1 MNTMGVKKG
10 LVLLSVLVC
19 SGVILGGCGYH
30 RYRGAYSEEQE
41 QARPAR
47 SNVYVRTQT
56 VPGFELPKS
65 QPTIWVVLPT
75 NPTVMDKKLQAHMKA
90 IVVNQ
95 GGRVAIEPDQA
106 DLVLAVFSGEAERL
120 DSWVENLTMS
130 TRSSSFTFSGG
141 HWGVSSTRT
150 DSTVPVAR
158 QETRRLTTVAINLFV
173 PDQAKAG
180 GKLELGWRAEL
191 QVEESRFYEDPM
203 WFLNLLFE
211 YLGSKD
217 QAGEVTW

>member
-1 MNTMGVKKG
+1 MNTMLVNKG
-10 LVLLSVLVC
+10 IILLCLVV
-19 SGVILGGCGYH
+19 GCGPIVAGCSYN
-30 RYRGAYSEEQE
+30 RYRGAHSEDQEQE
-41 QARPAR
+41 RPAQ
-47 SNVYVRTQT
+47 SKVYVRTQT
-56 VPGFELPKS
+56 APGFDFSKS
-65 QPTIWVVLPT
+65 QPTIWVILPA
-75 NPTVMDKKLQAHMKA
+75 NPTVMDKKLHAYMKM

-95 GGRVAIEPDQA
+95 GGRVAIEPEQA
-106 DLVLAVFSGEAERL
+106 DFVLAVFSGEAERL

-191 QVEESRFYEDPM
+191 QVKESRFYEDPM